1 MSCSY
6 VLLLSNILASLFVM
20 VLDFPALPWKT
31 VIELAVYSMKIFLSS
46 SSDLCIRFVHLHG
59 SMADKF

>member
-6 VLLLSNILASLFVM
+6 VLSLSNILASLFVL
-20 VLDFPALPWKT
+20 VLDISALPWKT

-46 SSDLCIRFVHLHG
+46 SPDLCVRFVHLHG
-59 SMADKF
+59 SMVDKF